1 MELVS
6 LDGICHGGV
15 GREVLVRRLL
25 AVAVSGDWPS
35 NGGRYLGR
43 GPGRRCGRGDGHRL
57 RKPQLACG
65 VEHRSPQ
72 AVGAAGAEATPE

>member
-6 LDGICHGGV
+6 PTGICHGGSAE
-15 GREVLVRRLL
+15 RSLVRRLL
-25 AVAVSGDWPS
+25 AVAMSGDWPS
-35 NGGRYLGR
+35 SGGRYLGR

-72 AVGAAGAEATPE
+72 AVGEAGAEATLG